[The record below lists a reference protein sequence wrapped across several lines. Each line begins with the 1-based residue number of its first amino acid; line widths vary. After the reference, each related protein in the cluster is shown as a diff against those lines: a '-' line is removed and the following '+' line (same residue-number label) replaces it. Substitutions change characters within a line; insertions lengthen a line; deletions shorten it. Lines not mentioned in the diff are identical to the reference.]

1 MVVDPGNAAQS
12 GIALGDGHD
21 EDGDDEN
28 AGAEASAQ
36 AGAAKLLHAALR
48 TESSA
53 EDATKVSR
61 EAVRP
66 VPTMW
71 R

>member
-12 GIALGDGHD
+12 GIALDDGHD
-21 EDGDDEN
+21 DGRDEN

-36 AGAAKLLHAALR
+36 ARAAKLLHAALR
-48 TESSA
+48 KDSSA
-53 EDATKVSR
+53 EDATKASR
-61 EAVRP
+61 DAARP